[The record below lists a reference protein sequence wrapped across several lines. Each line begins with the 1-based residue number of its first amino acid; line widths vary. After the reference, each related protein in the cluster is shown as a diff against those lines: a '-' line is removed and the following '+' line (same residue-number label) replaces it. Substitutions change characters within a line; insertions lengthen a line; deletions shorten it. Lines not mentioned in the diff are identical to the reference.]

1 MASGVCFKIEDIALV
16 YKELQNT
23 NMTLEELGRK
33 LKAMSGINGVAEAL
47 NTFVDNTYNKSVTRL
62 IEYLKIKEP
71 ELHTAIQSVKEGVDI
86 VKEIDS
92 RVEQISE
99 LATKI
104 ESIYNAFN
112 VNVLGKVFNNMVKE
126 TLTVKKG
133 MLELSYDFIPINGD
147 FYFLNTD
154 FIFVNDK
161 NEIIILDNVEYYYGR
176 KFYTGSLN
184 HNGKIN
190 LSYFKKDEAS

>member
-1 MASGVCFKIEDIALV
+1 MAIDICFKAEDIALI

-23 NMTLEELGRK
+23 NMTLEELSRK
-33 LKAMSGINGVAEAL
+33 LKAMSGVNEVAKAL
-47 NTFVDNTYNKSVTRL
+47 DTFIDNTYNKSVMRL
-62 IEYLKIKEP
+62 LKYLKVKEP
-71 ELHTAIQSVKEGVDI
+71 ELHTAIQSIKQGVDI
-86 VKEIDS
+86 INEIDTRIEKVS
-92 RVEQISE
+92 V
-99 LATKI
+99 LADKI

-112 VNVLGKVFNNMVKE
+112 ANVLNKVFNNLVKE
-126 TLTVKKG
+126 TVTVKKG
-133 MLELSYDFIPINGD
+133 MLELSYDFIPINNE

-154 FIFVNDK
+154 FILVSDK

-176 KFYTGSLN
+176 KFYTGSLK